1 MCYNVCWQWK
11 GEEKKKSMKQ
21 RLVIGILAHVDA
33 GKTTL
38 SEGLLYLCGSIRTLG
53 RVDHKDAF
61 LDTHV
66 MERVRGITIF
76 SKQAELT
83 MGDMEV
89 TLLDTPGHVDFSA
102 EMERTLQVLDY
113 AILVINGADGVQ
125 AHTRTLWKL
134 LKQYDLPVF
143 LFINKMDISGTDREQ
158 LLSEIQE
165 QLDDCCLDFSRNA
178 PGGDTGEF
186 SADLSDAIA
195 MCSEPLMEEFLMTGR
210 LTVSSV
216 QKAILERNVFPCFFG
231 SALRLE
237 GVKEFITGIV
247 KYSRCPEYG
256 EKFGARVYKISR
268 DAQGNR
274 LTHMKLTGGRMRVR
288 ELLQHGDTEEKINQI
303 RVYSGT
309 GFRTERELEAGSVCA
324 VTGLEQ
330 SYCGEGFGI
339 EADAGQPILEP
350 VLNYQILLPE
360 DCDVHQVWK
369 QLQQLEEENPLLRLE
384 WQENSRELHIQVMG
398 EVELDILRNMI
409 QERFGLAV
417 SFGQGSLVYKETI
430 AGPVE
435 GIGHFEPLR
444 HYAEVH
450 LLMEPGEPGSG
461 LQFDT
466 RCSEDLLSRNWQRL
480 VLTHLEEQKHPG
492 VLTGSEIT
500 DMKLTLIAGRAHPK
514 HTEGGDFRQAAYRAV
529 RQGLQKARSI
539 LLEPVYEFRLEV
551 PVENSG
557 RAMADIQRMYGTSQE
572 PEMNGVMVILTGT
585 APVSTMSGYQSEVNA
600 YTRGCGKLFCSLR
613 GYMPCHNTEEV
624 MEQCSYDPERDVEH
638 PTGSVFCSHG
648 AGFLVPWYQVE
659 DYMHVDSGFQI
670 QERDDLS
677 VLEGQEAE
685 KERGQGRKTTQV
697 SATAVDEDELKAIFE
712 RTYGSSKRKHYGK
725 QESEYDGG
733 QLPADRPYLRRPV
746 SPKEPLLL
754 VDGYNMIF
762 AWEELKSLAETS
774 LEAARGR
781 LTDILCNYQAARR
794 GKLIL
799 VFDAYR
805 VPDNPGEQKEY
816 HNIQVVY
823 TKEAETADQY
833 IEKLVHE
840 KGKEYDITVATSDGL
855 EQLIVFGAGAGR
867 MSARNLQEEI
877 MQAEQELREQYLR
890 GSTAEGNYVF
900 RQLLTEH
907 DNSG

>member
-1 MCYNVCWQWK
+1 MGGQEPDK
-11 GEEKKKSMKQ
+11 IKKHICVG
-21 RLVIGILAHVDA
+21 LLAHVDA

-38 SEGLLYLCGSIRTLG
+38 SEGLLYLCGSIHTLG

-61 LDTHV
+61 LDTHA
-66 MERVRGITIF
+66 MERARGITIF
-76 SKQAELT
+76 SKQAELI

-143 LFINKMDISGTDREQ
+143 LFINKMDISGTDRGE
-158 LLSEIQE
+158 LLLKIQE
-165 QLDDCCLDFSRNA
+165 QLDDRCLDFSGNDMDA
-178 PGGDTGEF
+178 DTDTESP
-186 SADLSDAIA
+186 SAVLSDAIA
-195 MCSEPLMEEFLMTGR
+195 MCSEPLMEEFLATGR

-216 QKAILERNVFPCFFG
+216 QKAVLERNVFPCFFG

-237 GVKEFITGIV
+237 GVTEFIAGMV
-247 KYSRCPEYG
+247 RYSRCPAYG
-256 EKFGARVYKISR
+256 EEFGARVYKISR

-274 LTHMKLTGGRMRVR
+274 LTHMKLTGGRLRVR

-303 RVYSGT
+303 RVYSGN
-309 GFRTERELEAGSVCA
+309 GFRTEQELEAGSICA

-339 EADAGQPILEP
+339 EADAGQPVLEP

-360 DCDVHQVWK
+360 GCDVHQVWK
-369 QLQQLEEENPLLRLE
+369 RLQQLEEENPLLRLE
-384 WQENSRELHIQVMG
+384 WEENSRELHIQVMG

-409 QERFGLAV
+409 QERFELAV
-417 SFGQGSLVYKETI
+417 SFGEGSLVYKETI
-430 AGPVE
+430 AEPVE

-450 LLMEPGEPGSG
+450 LLMEPGESGSG

-529 RQGLQKARSI
+529 RQGLQKAKSI

-557 RAMADIQRMYGTSQE
+557 RALADIQRMYGISQG
-572 PEMNGVMVILTGT
+572 PEINGTMAVLTGT

-600 YTRGCGKLFCSLR
+600 YTRGCGTLFCSLR
-613 GYMPCHNTEEV
+613 GYLPCHNTEEV
-624 MEQCSYDPERDVEH
+624 VEQCGYDPERDVEH

-659 DYMHVDSGFQI
+659 DYMHVDSGLQI
-670 QERDDLS
+670 PERDDPS
-677 VLEGQEAE
+677 VSEGQEAG
-685 KERGQGRKTTQV
+685 KERGGRSAQV

-712 RTYGSSKRKHYGK
+712 RTYGSSKRRHYGK
-725 QESEYDGG
+725 QEAEYDGG
-733 QLPADRPYLRRPV
+733 QPPEGRLYSRRPL
-746 SPKEPLLL
+746 SSKEPLLL

-762 AWEELKSLAETS
+762 AWEDLKTLAETS

-781 LTDILCNYQAARR
+781 LMDILCNYQALRK

-833 IEKLVHE
+833 IEKLVHAA
-840 KGKEYDITVATSDGL
+840 GKEYDITVATSDGL

-877 MQAEQELREQYLR
+877 QRTQQELREQYLR
-890 GSTAEGNYVF
+890 GSTTEGNYVF
-900 RQLLTEH
+900 RQLLPEH

>member
-1 MCYNVCWQWK
+1 
-11 GEEKKKSMKQ
+11 
-21 RLVIGILAHVDA
+21 
-33 GKTTL
+33 
-38 SEGLLYLCGSIRTLG
+38 
-53 RVDHKDAF
+53 
-61 LDTHV
+61 
-66 MERVRGITIF
+66 
-76 SKQAELT
+76 
-83 MGDMEV
+83 
-89 TLLDTPGHVDFSA
+89 
-102 EMERTLQVLDY
+102 
-113 AILVINGADGVQ
+113 
-125 AHTRTLWKL
+125 
-134 LKQYDLPVF
+134 
-143 LFINKMDISGTDREQ
+143 
-158 LLSEIQE
+158 
-165 QLDDCCLDFSRNA
+165 
-178 PGGDTGEF
+178 
-186 SADLSDAIA
+186 
-195 MCSEPLMEEFLMTGR
+195 
-210 LTVSSV
+210 
-216 QKAILERNVFPCFFG
+216 
-231 SALRLE
+231 
-237 GVKEFITGIV
+237 
-247 KYSRCPEYG
+247 
-256 EKFGARVYKISR
+256 
-268 DAQGNR
+268 
-274 LTHMKLTGGRMRVR
+274 MKLTGGRLCVR

-303 RVYSGT
+303 RIYSGNS
-309 GFRTERELEAGSVCA
+309 FRTEQELEAGSICA

-339 EADAGQPILEP
+339 EADAGQPVLEP

-360 DCDVHQVWK
+360 GCDVHQVWK
-369 QLQQLEEENPLLRLE
+369 RLQQLEEENPLLRLE
-384 WQENSRELHIQVMG
+384 WEENSRELHIQVMG

-409 QERFGLAV
+409 QERFDLAV
-417 SFGQGSLVYKETI
+417 SFGEGSLVYKETI
-430 AGPVE
+430 AEPVE

-450 LLMEPGEPGSG
+450 LLMEPGESGSG

-529 RQGLQKARSI
+529 RQGLQKAKSI

-557 RAMADIQRMYGTSQE
+557 RALADIQRMYGTSQG
-572 PEMNGVMVILTGT
+572 PEINGTMAVLTGT

-600 YTRGCGKLFCSLR
+600 YTRGCGTLFCSLR
-613 GYMPCHNTEEV
+613 GYLPCHNTEEV
-624 MEQCSYDPERDVEH
+624 VEQCGYDPERDVEH

-659 DYMHVDSGFQI
+659 DYMHVDSGLQI
-670 QERDDLS
+670 PERDDPS
-677 VLEGQEAE
+677 VSEGQEAG
-685 KERGQGRKTTQV
+685 KERGGRSAQV

-712 RTYGSSKRKHYGK
+712 RTYGSSKRRHYGK
-725 QESEYDGG
+725 QEAEYDGG
-733 QLPADRPYLRRPV
+733 QPSEGRLYSRRPV
-746 SPKEPLLL
+746 SSKEPLLL
-754 VDGYNMIF
+754 VDGYNIIF
-762 AWEELKSLAETS
+762 AWEDLKTLAETS

-781 LTDILCNYQAARR
+781 LMDILCNYQALRK

-833 IEKLVHE
+833 IEKLVHAA
-840 KGKEYDITVATSDGL
+840 GKEYDITVATSDGL

-877 MQAEQELREQYLR
+877 QRTQQELREQYLR
-890 GSTAEGNYVF
+890 GSTTEGNYVF
-900 RQLLTEH
+900 RQLLPEH